1 MSWRQK
7 SMKNLK
13 EDKRK
18 MENSIKHEGIVQS
31 VDGLKVTVK
40 MTVGS
45 ACSGCHAKGIC
56 GAAESRDK
64 VVNAININ
72 RLDLS
77 VGDTVAVEMRQTL
90 AMKAVVICYLV
101 PFIVLFASF
110 CLMYLVCSVEWVNVA
125 VSLGLTAL
133 YFVLLWV
140 FRKRI
145 EKNVTFVV
153 TKPFQS

>member
-31 VDGLKVTVK
+31 VEGLKVTVK

>member
-1 MSWRQK
+1 
-7 SMKNLK
+7 
-13 EDKRK
+13 
-18 MENSIKHEGIVQS
+18 MENNIRHEGVVQS
-31 VDGLKVTVK
+31 IDGLNVMVK

-45 ACSGCHAKGIC
+45 ACAGCHAKGVC

-64 VVNAININ
+64 VVKAVNIN
-72 RLDLS
+72 NLDLS
-77 VGDTVAVEMRQTL
+77 VGDTVAVEMRQGL

-101 PFIVLFASF
+101 PFVVLFASF
-110 CLMYLVCSVEWVNVA
+110 CLMYLVCKVEWVNVA

-133 YFVLLWV
+133 YFVLLWF

>member
-1 MSWRQK
+1 
-7 SMKNLK
+7 
-13 EDKRK
+13 
-18 MENSIKHEGIVQS
+18 MENNIRHEGVVQS
-31 VDGLKVTVK
+31 IDGLNVMVK

-45 ACSGCHAKGIC
+45 ACAGCHAKGVC

-64 VVNAININ
+64 VVNAVNIN
-72 RLDLS
+72 NLDLS
-77 VGDTVAVEMRQTL
+77 VGDTVAVEMRQGL

-101 PFIVLFASF
+101 PFVVLFASF
-110 CLMYLVCSVEWVNVA
+110 CLMYLVCKVEWVNVA

-133 YFVLLWV
+133 YFVLLWF

>member
-1 MSWRQK
+1 MT
-7 SMKNLK
+7 NLNGEK
-13 EDKRK
+13 KK
-18 MENSIKHEGIVQS
+18 MENNIRHEGIVQS
-31 VDGLKVTVK
+31 IDGLKVTVK

-56 GAAESRDK
+56 GAADSRDK
-64 VVNAININ
+64 VVTAVNVN
-72 RLDLS
+72 RLALS

-90 AMKAVVICYLV
+90 AMKAVLICYLM

-140 FRKRI
+140 FRQRI

-153 TKPFQS
+153 TKPFQN

>member
-1 MSWRQK
+1 
-7 SMKNLK
+7 
-13 EDKRK
+13 
-18 MENSIKHEGIVQS
+18 MENNIRHEGVVQS
-31 VDGLKVTVK
+31 IDGLKVTVK

-45 ACSGCHAKGIC
+45 TCSGCHAKGIC
-56 GAAESRDK
+56 GAADSRDK
-64 VVNAININ
+64 VVTAVNVN
-72 RLDLS
+72 RLALS

-90 AMKAVVICYLV
+90 AMKAVLICYLM

-140 FRKRI
+140 FRRRI

-153 TKPFQS
+153 TKPFQN